1 MSPKILILVS
11 VVLSGVAQVSLKK
24 GLIHV
29 QHRNPNGLMRLGL
42 SVLSELFVWMWGFL
56 FVIATSLWLIGLQR
70 VDLSYAYPLVSLG
83 YVLVSVLAIKFFNEK
98 IDLTR
103 WTAIFVICL
112 GVILI
117 AGS

>member
-1 MSPKILILVS
+1 MNPKILILVS

-24 GLIHV
+24 GLMHV
-29 QHRNPNGLMRLGL
+29 QQRNPNGVIRLGL
-42 SVLSELFVWMWGFL
+42 SVLSEVFVWTWGFL

-83 YVLVSVLAIKFFNEK
+83 YVLVSVLAIKLFNEK

-103 WTAIFVICL
+103 WTAILVICA